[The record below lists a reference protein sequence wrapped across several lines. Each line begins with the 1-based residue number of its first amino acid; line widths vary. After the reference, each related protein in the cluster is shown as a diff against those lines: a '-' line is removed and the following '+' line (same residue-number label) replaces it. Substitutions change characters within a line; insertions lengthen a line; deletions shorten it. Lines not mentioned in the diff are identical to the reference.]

1 MSLQQIKLPHTPPL
15 FEKLQAEKSKLE
27 KQNRLLKD
35 VVEVLYIQNQQLSS
49 CLNSRKI
56 HDREQRARLERLTQC
71 VKELSSN
78 QSRHRQSIKKS
89 DEERR
94 EAWKEFCRE
103 KTAEAGGQLWEY
115 LDTLSDKILDKQYEE
130 MITESL
136 CEEIVIGIKGHELT
150 D

>member
-1 MSLQQIKLPHTPPL
+1 MPLQQIKLPRTPPL
-15 FEKLQAEKSKLE
+15 FEKLQAEKSELE

-78 QSRHRQSIKKS
+78 QSRHRQSIKKL